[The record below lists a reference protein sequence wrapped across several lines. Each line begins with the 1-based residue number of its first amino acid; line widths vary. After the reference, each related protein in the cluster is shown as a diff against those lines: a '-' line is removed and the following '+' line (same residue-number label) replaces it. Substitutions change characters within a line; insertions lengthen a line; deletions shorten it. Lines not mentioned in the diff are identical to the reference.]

1 MSRRGDHPAAT
12 ALPPWVEIE
21 ETPTSLRHPE
31 RRRAVVGAALALA
44 DREGFDAV
52 SMRRVAA
59 ELGWGTMTL
68 YSYVVNKDQLVLLM
82 AEELGAQLLVPPPL
96 PADWRA
102 AITAIARNT
111 RRLMLAHPW
120 VAAVPRGAFMS
131 PALARHV
138 DQTFE
143 ALSPLDDFTI
153 GTTRDEIAGRAPR
166 PADAEVQR
174 AHIARML
181 LREDLPHLA
190 RAFAQDV
197 DDLPAE
203 RQFEQGLAWLVRGIE
218 VSLTEG

>member
-1 MSRRGDHPAAT
+1 
-12 ALPPWVEIE
+12 
-21 ETPTSLRHPE
+21 
-31 RRRAVVGAALALA
+31 
-44 DREGFDAV
+44 
-52 SMRRVAA
+52 MRRVAA

-68 YSYVVNKDQLVLLM
+68 YSYVANKDQLVLLM

-143 ALSPLDDFTI
+143 ALSPLDVDAATLRAIAATIDDFTI
-153 GTTRDEIAGRAPR
+153 GTTRDEIAGRAPG
-166 PADAEVQR
+166 PADTGVQR

-197 DDLPAE
+197 HDLPAE

-218 VSLTEG
+218 VSLAES